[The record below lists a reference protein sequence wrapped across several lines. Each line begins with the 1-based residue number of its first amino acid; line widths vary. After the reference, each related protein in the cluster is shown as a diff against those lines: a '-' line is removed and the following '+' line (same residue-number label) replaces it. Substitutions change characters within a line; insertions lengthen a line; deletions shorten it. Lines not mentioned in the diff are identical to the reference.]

1 MSAGW
6 VAGSVRARALAQRRL
21 GPDGA
26 RRLAACGSLDAALR
40 QLAGTGYGRIARQ
53 GLTVAEAQHEV
64 AGTVL
69 WNMRVLAGWL
79 PRDGVAMLRTLAA
92 WFELANVDE
101 MLAVR
106 DGSPFDLGAL
116 ETAWPRLRTAGPSA
130 VRAALAASAW
140 RDPGGD
146 SARAV
151 RLGMRVRYT
160 AWLAGLGE
168 PARSW
173 AAGAAVLLL
182 AGEHLAVDR
191 VVDQGK
197 FRAVLGLL
205 GTAPDGA
212 APDGAWSAAELATRL
227 PSQAG
232 WVLDGV
238 SGNGDLWRAEATW
251 RARVE
256 QDGLRLLR
264 TSGLERHAVLGAVAV
279 LACDALRVRA
289 ALEVAARG
297 SGASQLEAYD
307 ELA

>member
-6 VAGSVRARALAQRRL
+6 VAGSVRARALTRCRL
-21 GPDGA
+21 GPDAA
-26 RRLAACGSLDAALR
+26 RRLAATGSLDAALR
-40 QLAGTGYGRIARQ
+40 ELAGTGYGRSVHP

-64 AGTVL
+64 VGTVL
-69 WNMRVLAGWL
+69 WNLRVLAGWL

-101 MLAVR
+101 MLVA
-106 DGSPFDLGAL
+106 GNGPSFELGAL
-116 ETAWPRLRTAGPSA
+116 ETAWSQLRAAGPSA
-130 VRAALAASAW
+130 LRTALAASAW
-140 RDPGGD
+140 QDPGGD

-173 AAGAAVLLL
+173 AAGAAALLL
-182 AGEHLAVDR
+182 AGEQLAVDR
-191 VVDQGK
+191 VTDPGTL
-197 FRAVLGLL
+197 RPVLALL
-205 GTAPDGA
+205 GA
-212 APDGAWSAAELATRL
+212 AAARAGSPAELRAGL
-227 PSQAG
+227 PSHAG
-232 WVLDGV
+232 WVLAGV
-238 SGNGDLWRAEATW
+238 GGHADLWRAEATW
-251 RARVE
+251 RLRVE

-264 TSGLERHAVLGAVAV
+264 TSGLERDAVLGAVAV
-279 LACDALRVRA
+279 MACDALRVRA

-297 SGASQLEAYD
+297 GGAGQLEAYD